1 MSVYL
6 IVNQFVPLD
15 MLVAIE
21 ISKLVYTGL
30 MENDAEMVVIDEDKH
45 DT

>member
-15 MLVAIE
+15 LLVAIE
-21 ISKLVYTGL
+21 ISKLIFTGV
-30 MENDAEMVVIDEDKH
+30 MEDDV
-45 DT
+45 

>member
-1 MSVYL
+1 
-6 IVNQFVPLD
+6 

-30 MENDAEMVVIDEDKH
+30 MESDAEMIVPDYDKH